1 MTTVYTC
8 ILQGLHKIFT
18 SPSRMWLIER
28 FISETIVFL
37 AMEQQSRMTPSNHS
51 SDTIAVIANLI
62 EVRFLLNY

>member
-1 MTTVYTC
+1 MTTVYKC

-28 FISETIVFL
+28 FTYKNIVFL

-51 SDTIAVIANLI
+51 SDIIAVIANLI
-62 EVRFLLNY
+62 EVHFLLTY